1 MSSLNKIKRTY
12 GATGVFRTHEGGPAV
27 RNNAETELRRAV
39 LATLLWEDG
48 FYENGVSIA
57 ERIKALV
64 KQVPRHTVLALARE
78 ARDSYQLR
86 HIPLYLV
93 LCALRARY
101 VAISD
106 LGNTKDI
113 GDTLAHVIQRP
124 DEIAEFLS
132 MYWKDGKVPLAKQVK
147 RGLRTAFR
155 KFDAYQLA
163 KWNRTDKEVTLRDS
177 LFLVHA
183 KPPKEWFSRMD
194 SVREER
200 ALSKP
205 GYKRGKVWRHDGSLF
220 DLLVQDKLPA
230 PDTWEVALSAGA
242 DKGTTFARLIRENR
256 LPYMALLK
264 NLRNM
269 EEARVDRGLVADAI
283 VRGAATSRALPYR
296 YITAAKVAPAYEAAL
311 DEAMQVAMES
321 MDKLPGRTC
330 LLVDVSGSMDW
341 GISGGHYGQRLQ
353 PHETT
358 RIDVAS
364 GLAIMVRGVCPDVD
378 VYTFS
383 RKLVQVPARRGMALR
398 DAIKNSQEHRDT
410 FLGDALRTVAKLNQ
424 KYDRTI
430 VITDEQTRDQIPQP
444 IGKGYMVN
452 VANARNG
459 IAYGPWTSVT
469 GWSEGVVKFIIE
481 NEKRGF

>member
-27 RNNAETELRRAV
+27 RKDAETELRRAV
-39 LATLLWEDG
+39 LATFLWEDG

-64 KQVPRHTVLALARE
+64 ARCDEQFVMELAAE
-78 ARDSYQLR
+78 ARDVYQLR
-86 HIPLYLV
+86 HVPLYLMV
-93 LCALRARY
+93 CLIRTKRGNS
-101 VAISD
+101 AI
-106 LGNTKDI
+106 GK
-113 GDTLAHVIQRP
+113 TLAHVIQRP

-147 RGLRTAFR
+147 LGLREAFR

-163 KWNRTDKEVTLRDS
+163 KWNQTDKAVTLRDV
-177 LFLVHA
+177 LFLVHP
-183 KPPKEWFSRMD
+183 KPGRKQRVER
-194 SVREER
+194 VREEP
-200 ALSKP
+200 ALRK
-205 GYKRGKVWRHDGSLF
+205 GKYRRGKVWRHEASLF
-220 DLLVQDKLPA
+220 LQLIEGKLPT
-230 PDTWEVALSAGA
+230 PDTWETRLSAGA
-242 DKGTTFARLIRENR
+242 DKGTAFAELIRENR

-269 EEARVDRGLVADAI
+269 EEARVDRGLVTDAI
-283 VRGAATSRALPYR
+283 VSGAARSRALPYR
-296 YITAAKVAPAYEAAL
+296 YITAAKMAPAYEAAL
-311 DEAMQVAMES
+311 DEAMQTALET

-341 GISGGHYGQRLQ
+341 GISNGHYGQRVQ

-364 GLAIMVRGVCPDVD
+364 GLAIMTRGVCSDVD

-398 DAIKNSQEHRDT
+398 DAIYNSQEHRDT
-410 FLGDALRTVAKLNQ
+410 FLGDALRTIGKLNQ

-430 VITDEQTRDQIPQP
+430 VITDEQTRDQIPAP
-444 IGKGYMVN
+444 MGKGYMVN

-469 GWSEGVVKFIIE
+469 GWSEGVVRFIIE
-481 NEKRGF
+481 NEKKGF